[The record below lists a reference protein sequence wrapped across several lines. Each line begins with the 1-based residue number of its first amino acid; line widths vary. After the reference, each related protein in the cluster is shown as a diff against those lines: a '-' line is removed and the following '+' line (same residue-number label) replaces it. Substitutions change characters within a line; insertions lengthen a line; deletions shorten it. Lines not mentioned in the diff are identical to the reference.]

1 MSSILKVDNLQTGAG
16 ATHSLSSLGVTSPG
30 TVLQEIH
37 GICDGRT
44 VSGVTFGNVT
54 AIQALTTS
62 HADITGSTVSYTPPA
77 GTTTV
82 VYTFSFQFDA
92 VDYSGI
98 SHYQFHIDGTAVDNG
113 LGRRTHA
120 ASYQSNAHAVMRIVY
135 EFPILIDSTLAS
147 DQISN
152 LKLKSWTSA
161 RTLKMTAREYSSS
174 YDTML
179 HQNVWFGGT
188 NASTTDGPPATN
200 VSIPTLSLKAIA

>member
-16 ATHSLSSLGVTSPG
+16 ATHSISSLGVTSPG

-44 VSGVTFGNVT
+44 VSGVTFQNVT
-54 AIQALTTS
+54 AVQALTTS
-62 HADITGSTVSYTPPA
+62 HVEMTGSSVSYTPPA

-82 VYTFSFQFDA
+82 VYSYTFHFDA
-92 VDYSGI
+92 IDNGGI
-98 SHYQFHIDGTAVDNG
+98 SHYQFMIDGTAVDNG

-120 ASYQSNAHAVMRIVY
+120 GAYQSNSHTTNRVVY
-135 EFPILIDSTLAS
+135 EFPILIDSTLS
-147 DQISN
+147 TDNITS

-174 YDTML
+174 YDARL
-179 HQNVWFGGT
+179 HHNIWWDGSGASGA
-188 NASTTDGPPATN
+188 NAI
-200 VSIPTLSLKAIA
+200 SIPTLSIKAIA

>member
-16 ATHSLSSLGVTSPG
+16 ATHSISSLGVTSPG

-44 VSGVTFGNVT
+44 VSGVTFQNVT
-54 AIQALTTS
+54 AVQALTTS
-62 HADITGSTVSYTPPA
+62 HVEMTGSSVSYTPPA

-82 VYTFSFQFDA
+82 VYTFSFHFDA
-92 VDYSGI
+92 IDNGGI

-120 ASYQSNAHAVMRIVY
+120 GAYQSNSHTTNRVVY

-161 RTLKMTAREYSSS
+161 RTLSMTAREYSSS
-174 YDTML
+174 YDATI

-188 NASTTDGPPATN
+188 SASTSDGPPPTN
-200 VSIPTLSLKAIA
+200 VSVPTLSIKAIA

>member
-16 ATHSLSSLGVTSPG
+16 ATHSISSLGVTSPG
-30 TVLQEIH
+30 TVLQQIY

-44 VSGVTFGNVT
+44 VSGITFQNVT

-62 HADITGSTVSYTPPA
+62 HVEMTGSSVSYTPPA

-82 VYTFSFQFDA
+82 VYSYTFHFDA
-92 VDYSGI
+92 VDNGGI
-98 SHYQFHIDGTAVDNG
+98 SHYQFLIDGIDVNNG

-120 ASYQSNAHAVMRIVY
+120 GAYQSNSHTTNRVAY

-147 DQISN
+147 DEISN

-161 RTLKMTAREYSSS
+161 RTLSMTGREYSGS
-174 YDTML
+174 YDAQI
-179 HQNVWFGGT
+179 HRNVWWNGT
-188 NASTTDGPPATN
+188 SASTSDGPPTTD
-200 VSIPTLSLKAIA
+200 VSVPTLSIKAIA

>member
-16 ATHSLSSLGVTSPG
+16 ATHSISSLGVTSPG

-54 AIQALTTS
+54 AIQALTSS
-62 HADITGSTVSYTPPA
+62 HTDITGSTVSYTPPA

-82 VYTFSFQFDA
+82 VYTFSFHWDA
-92 VDYSGI
+92 VDQGGI

-113 LGRRTHA
+113 LGRRTQA
-120 ASYQSNAHAVMRIVY
+120 GQYGSNAHPVARLVY
-135 EFPILIDSTLAS
+135 EFPILIDSTLGS

-161 RTLKMTAREYSSS
+161 RTLKMTAREYSGS
-174 YDTML
+174 YDVML

-200 VSIPTLSLKAIA
+200 TSVPTLSIKAIA

>member
-16 ATHSLSSLGVTSPG
+16 ATHSLSSLGVTGAG
-30 TVLQEIH
+30 TVLQQIY

-44 VSGVTFGNVT
+44 VSGITFQNVT
-54 AIQALTTS
+54 AVQALSTS

-82 VYTFSFQFDA
+82 VYTFAFHFDA
-92 VDYSGI
+92 IDNGGI
-98 SHYQFHIDGTAVDNG
+98 SHYQFNIDGTDVVIS
-113 LGRRTHA
+113 RRTHA
-120 ASYQSNAHAVMRIVY
+120 GAYQSNSHTVNRLVY
-135 EFPILIDSTLAS
+135 EYPILIDSSLAS
-147 DQISN
+147 DDIAN

-161 RTLKMTAREYSSS
+161 RTLKMTGREYNSS
-174 YDTML
+174 YDVML